1 MGVETAFAQVV
12 RTAGLTRIN
21 LDCCTPPLVGVRGI
35 LTTTK
40 IMYQQSNLIG
50 REHEYF
56 FWLRDHGPLEVSVQF
71 YANTAGHWRLFAYTT
86 RGMLFSVNLTTAT
99 EDASGVVVE
108 QTLTIR
114 SRSLE
119 AGQREQN
126 RDALVRCLQGM
137 GYEIRGGHRVYLG
150 TFDGGTGT
158 FLDTTAVAFVRD
170 FVVLAITKGHFMA
183 NKGYVL
189 PGLRVER
196 AAPKPALLGQDGQN
210 RVVPAALRFRVLER
224 DRRCL
229 ACGITPESGARLHV
243 DHIEP
248 YSLGGRTVESN
259 LQTLCAD
266 CNVGKGN
273 RSSADFRNA
282 HPQEI
287 RAGTAEDNG
296 LSESVGYRMSQT
308 TR

>member
-1 MGVETAFAQVV
+1 MGIEATFAQAMRSAV
-12 RTAGLTRIN
+12 LKRIN
-21 LDCCTPPLVGVRGI
+21 LDCCVPAITGVRGI

-40 IMYQQSNLIG
+40 IQYQESNLLG

-56 FWLRDHGPLEVSVQF
+56 FWLPDQEPLEVSVQF
-71 YANTAGHWRLFAYTT
+71 YENTAGHWRLFAYTS

-99 EDASGVVVE
+99 ADSNGVVVE
-108 QTLTIR
+108 QTLTII
-114 SRSLE
+114 SRNLDTE
-119 AGQREQN
+119 QREQN
-126 RDALVRCLQGM
+126 RTALAQCLHGM
-137 GYEIRGGHRVYLG
+137 GYDIRGGRKVYLG
-150 TFDGGTGT
+150 TFDGNAAR

-170 FVVLAITKGHFMA
+170 FVTLAIVKGHFMA

-196 AAPKPALLGQDGQN
+196 ATPKSALLGHGGRN
-210 RVVPAALRFRVLER
+210 RPIPAALRFRVLER

-229 ACGITPESGARLHV
+229 ACGATAEFGARLHV

-259 LQTLCAD
+259 LQTLCGD

-273 RSSADFRNA
+273 RSSADFRANTQA
-282 HPQEI
+282 DP
-287 RAGTAEDNG
+287 
-296 LSESVGYRMSQT
+296 S
-308 TR
+308 